1 MALPNADADPAAVGE
16 KNRFVWLGVAEGVG
30 PRWVRRPADPAAPP
44 PIPAP
49 AREADDS
56 RSMYL

>member
-1 MALPNADADPAAVGE
+1 VGE
-16 KNRFVWLGVAEGVG
+16 KKRFVWLGVPEGVG
-30 PRWVRRPADPAAPP
+30 PRWVRRPVEP

-49 AREADDS
+49 ASEAEDS